1 MPLSLIALLPWMCVL
16 GNFPPFTKKIR
27 TPSNMTAMPIK
38 ANVNNNVTH
47 HLRFNFMQIYERF
60 VSFSH
65 LFQIIF
71 VT

>member
-38 ANVNNNVTH
+38 ANVNNNVTTTCV
-47 HLRFNFMQIYERF
+47 LILCKYMKG
-60 VSFSH
+60 
-65 LFQIIF
+65 L
-71 VT
+71 